1 MFRRFFLEDIDVS
14 IILPCKDEGAHLK
27 GTVDGMLQAKTN
39 LTVEIIVVNDN
50 SKDGCY
56 NFLLED
62 KEEYKRVR
70 LLTASNLGIAG
81 ARNIG
86 ASIARGKYLFF
97 FDAHIYVEDFWMD
110 KLINTLED
118 NCADAITPTMKDMS
132 GNVVGYGGTWNQ
144 YLTFT
149 YLEKPDKNGAEVP
162 LSPGGAFVIKRKVF
176 EDVNGFDS
184 HYGPWGYE
192 DQEMSLKLWLF
203 GYKIVVDTEVS
214 VRHYFKE
221 EHNYEI
227 DYSSIIYNYI
237 WMIYSH
243 FTPPNIEKALW
254 RFSTD
259 PLFSP
264 PTAAVLLD
272 EELLK
277 QRRKYFDRR
286 VITDQ
291 DFLDKFH
298 IIF

>member
-1 MFRRFFLEDIDVS
+1 M
-14 IILPCKDEGAHLK
+14 K

-39 LTVEIIVVNDN
+39 LSLEIIVVNDN
-50 SKDGCY
+50 SADGCY
-56 NFLLED
+56 DFLLED
-62 KEEYKRVR
+62 KEKYKKVR
-70 LLTASNLGIAG
+70 LLIASNLGIAG

-97 FDAHIYVEDFWMD
+97 FDAHIYVEDYWMD
-110 KLINTLED
+110 KLINTMEE
-118 NCADAITPTMKDMS
+118 NCADAITPTMKDMA

-149 YLEKPDKNGAEVP
+149 YLEKPSRNGAEIP
-162 LSPGGAFVIKRKVF
+162 LSPGGASVIKRKVF
-176 EDVNGFDS
+176 EDVNGFDR

-243 FTPPNIEKALW
+243 FSPPNIEKALI

-264 PTAAVLLD
+264 PTAAVLVD
-272 EELLK
+272 EELFK
-277 QRRKYFDRR
+277 QRREYFDKR
-286 VITDQ
+286 VISDQ